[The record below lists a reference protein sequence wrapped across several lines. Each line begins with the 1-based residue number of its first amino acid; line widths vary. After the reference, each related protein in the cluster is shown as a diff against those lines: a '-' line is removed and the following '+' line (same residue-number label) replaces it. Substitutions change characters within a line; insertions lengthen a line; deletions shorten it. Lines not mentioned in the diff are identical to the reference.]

1 MGEAR
6 SRHAWAHTS
15 SLLSMIANQNLVK
28 PKYKPNDFNPHARI
42 TKSPQ
47 APKVGIQ
54 VLKQIFIDDQG
65 K

>member
-1 MGEAR
+1 MGESR
-6 SRHAWAHTS
+6 SRHVWAHTS
-15 SLLSMIANQNLVK
+15 SVLAMVANQNLEK
-28 PKYKPNDFNPHARI
+28 PKYKPSDFNPHARS

-54 VLKQIFIDDQG
+54 VLKQIFIDNQG